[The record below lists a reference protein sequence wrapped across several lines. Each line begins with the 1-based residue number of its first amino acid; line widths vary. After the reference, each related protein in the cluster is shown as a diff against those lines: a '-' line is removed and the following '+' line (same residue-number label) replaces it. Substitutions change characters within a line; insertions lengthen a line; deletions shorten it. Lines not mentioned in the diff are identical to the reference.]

1 MTAEELH
8 ILVFFII
15 DKSGG
20 QGDVSNEEENIIY
33 NRAQYQYQN
42 YLVGEIQQYQ
52 YGRPFSRIDY
62 SQNEKIRQ
70 RLTHSIYNYNLTVT
84 SGVTPFPGDYL
95 LKDALLT
102 TDNKA
107 IRFVSQDRLAAY
119 LADEIDPVAT
129 NPIATMADN
138 KFTIYPNTITAAK
151 LTYVRKAPAIRYA
164 VTYDGNDRPIYDPTN
179 SVNPIWSDLDCYE
192 IVVRSL
198 AMMGVP
204 LQLTQVQAYANNI
217 KVNGQ

>member
-1 MTAEELH
+1 MTAEELYN
-8 ILVFFII
+8 IIFFII
-15 DKSGG
+15 DKNSG
-20 QGDVSNEEENIIY
+20 QGDVTVEEFNNIV

-62 SQNEKIRQ
+62 SHNQKIRQ
-70 RLTHSIYNYNLTVT
+70 RLTHSIYNYNLTIA
-84 SGVTPFPGDYL
+84 SGLAPFPGDYL
-95 LKDALLT
+95 LADSLRTT
-102 TDNKA
+102 TDQA
-107 IRFVSQDRLAAY
+107 IRFASQDRLANY

-129 NPIATMADN
+129 NPCFVIASN
-138 KFTIYPNTITAAK
+138 GFTFYPNTLTAAR

-192 IVVRSL
+192 IVIRSL